1 MELPPFFAQAPL
13 MQALA
18 VLNVVG
24 LSARCLGDATPRL
37 CAFRDRYGLQSF
49 APAFPAVTC
58 TAQSHMLTGH
68 DASIHGIVANGWLDR
83 ENAEPRFWKQSNQLV
98 RGEKIWH
105 VLKKEV
111 PDFTCANLF
120 WWYNMATDADLAIT
134 PRPLYLADGR
144 KHFDIHTQP
153 MDLRDT
159 IKRDLGNF
167 PFPSFWGP
175 AAGIACSQWIADSAR
190 WVFTHHRPSL
200 NLVYLPHLDY
210 GLQKFGPDAPEMT
223 HELQQIDEVVGSLID
238 FYESHG
244 VRVVIVSEYG
254 ISAVHQPIH
263 LNRILR
269 QAGYLSIKDELGRD
283 GLDFFQSQAVAI
295 ADHQVAHVYV
305 KNPDQ
310 IEAVRTLLAR
320 VPGVEKVELA
330 QEIWHEG
337 IALERAGDLVV
348 TAAEGAWFTYYYW
361 LDDNRAPDFARTVD
375 IHRKPGYD
383 PVELFLDPTISWP
396 KLKIAAFLLKKK
408 LGLRAMMDV
417 VPLNASLVKG
427 SHGRANVPIEE
438 QAVVLGASQKIEK
451 AEDIFQEMRNH
462 FFQQS

>member
-167 PFPSFWGP
+167 PFPSFWG
-175 AAGIACSQWIADSAR
+175 
-190 WVFTHHRPSL
+190 
-200 NLVYLPHLDY
+200 
-210 GLQKFGPDAPEMT
+210 
-223 HELQQIDEVVGSLID
+223 
-238 FYESHG
+238 
-244 VRVVIVSEYG
+244 
-254 ISAVHQPIH
+254 
-263 LNRILR
+263 
-269 QAGYLSIKDELGRD
+269 
-283 GLDFFQSQAVAI
+283 
-295 ADHQVAHVYV
+295 
-305 KNPDQ
+305 
-310 IEAVRTLLAR
+310 
-320 VPGVEKVELA
+320 
-330 QEIWHEG
+330 
-337 IALERAGDLVV
+337 
-348 TAAEGAWFTYYYW
+348 
-361 LDDNRAPDFARTVD
+361 
-375 IHRKPGYD
+375 
-383 PVELFLDPTISWP
+383 
-396 KLKIAAFLLKKK
+396 
-408 LGLRAMMDV
+408 
-417 VPLNASLVKG
+417 
-427 SHGRANVPIEE
+427 
-438 QAVVLGASQKIEK
+438 
-451 AEDIFQEMRNH
+451 
-462 FFQQS
+462 